1 MILNVAARVVCLVV
15 LSALP
20 FGCSKAPT
28 VVLLTVSADATV
40 PPVASIRVTL
50 VQPKGN
56 AMRTFR
62 SLLADTDAGAEP
74 FVFPAPIE
82 FLFSDGVDDE
92 ETPITNKA
100 KRVEFLH
107 RHGAAAQG
115 FDRIDEKARDVRHGR
130 IGHQKHKRRK
140 KKTVRDR
147 ESAHVFSKNFG
158 HQKH

>member
-92 ETPITNKA
+92 ATIL
-100 KRVEFLH
+100 VEGLDYMANNAVVARGMGTTH
-107 RHGAAAQG
+107 VKPQASVTAEVTISGVAGESSGDGGTTDGGADSDAANP
-115 FDRIDEKARDVRHGR
+115 DAI
-130 IGHQKHKRRK
+130 
-140 KKTVRDR
+140 
-147 ESAHVFSKNFG
+147 
-158 HQKH
+158 